1 MKKNTAFLL
10 LPLII
15 LISCGANSVETEM
28 NEWCNCWQQAKT
40 DHTKNEE
47 CIEIMQAISVKYEFD
62 PEAVV
67 IIQTKAEECK

>member
-1 MKKNTAFLL
+1 MKKNTAILIL
-10 LPLII
+10 SSII
-15 LISCGANSVETEM
+15 LISCGAHSVETEM
-28 NEWCNCWQQAKT
+28 DEWCNCRQQAKT
-40 DHTKNEE
+40 DPVKNEE